1 MIIPNELKIVNV
13 EEMVRIEHD
22 ADATGHSYDTMMEL
36 AGRAVAQA
44 ALRQAKFRMPSALI
58 LVGPGNNGGDGMVC
72 ARVLF
77 EAGATVYV
85 YIWKRQRITNPLN
98 PKVVKPEATEH
109 PDADRHL
116 HHLHQLEIPLSY
128 ADDDPTWNQ
137 LKEWLQKADL
147 VVDALLGT
155 GSNRPITGQ
164 LAHILTVIREYQ
176 MNHDQFSD
184 QPRGA
189 KTTYLSVD
197 CPSGLNCNSGAVDP
211 HLVSANLT
219 ITFGYA
225 KQGHYRFPGVETLG
239 RLEVADIGISPQ
251 WADDIRQFCL
261 SADWV
266 RPLLPK
272 RNNHSHKGTF
282 GKVMAA
288 VGSVNYPGA
297 AYLACAAAARIGA
310 GLVTGA
316 IPETIWTPIATKLTE
331 ATWLPLPTETGSIAP
346 KAAETVTQSVAA
358 YHALLVGCG
367 LRQTGGTQHFLL
379 ELLQSDQLPSLA
391 LDADGLNNLAQV
403 PAWWEYLPTQT
414 ILTPHPAEMARL
426 CQQPI
431 ETVRSKRWELAREK
445 AQEWNVILLLKG
457 PYTIIAHPDGT
468 LAILP
473 IATPALASA
482 GTGDVLAG
490 TIVGLLAQGVAPFDA
505 ACLGAWLHGQ
515 AGLQCAEE
523 IGQAGVLASDVLAR
537 LPAAIKRLRMA

>member
-1 MIIPNELKIVNV
+1 MIIPNEHKIVSV

-22 ADATGHSYDTMMEL
+22 ADAAGHSYDTMMEL
-36 AGRAVAQA
+36 AGNAVAQA
-44 ALRQAKFRMPSALI
+44 VLEQAKTETPSVLI
-58 LVGPGNNGGDGMVC
+58 LVGPGNNGGDGLVC
-72 ARVLF
+72 ARALF
-77 EAGATVYV
+77 EAGATLCV
-85 YIWKRQRITNPLN
+85 YIWKRHRITDTVNPI
-98 PKVVKPEATEH
+98 
-109 PDADRHL
+109 ADKHL
-116 HHLHQLEIPLSY
+116 HHLHHLKISLIY
-128 ADDDPTWNQ
+128 ADDDPALLQ
-137 LKEWLQKADL
+137 LEQWLQKADI

-164 LAHILTVIREYQ
+164 LADILVVVRQYQ
-176 MNHDQFSD
+176 MNHNPSSD
-184 QPRGA
+184 QPKGS

-197 CPSGLNCNSGAVDP
+197 CPSGLHCDRGTVDP
-211 HLVSANLT
+211 HLVSADRT

-225 KQGHYRFPGVETLG
+225 KQGHYRFPGAETVG

-251 WADDIRQFCL
+251 IADDIRQFCL

-266 RPLLPK
+266 RTSLPK
-272 RNNHSHKGTF
+272 RSNDSHKGTF

-316 IPETIWTPIATKLTE
+316 IPEPIWTPVAIKLTE
-331 ATWLPLPTETGSIAP
+331 ATWLPLPTESGFIAQ
-346 KAAETVTQSVAA
+346 KAAETMKQFVAA
-358 YHALLVGCG
+358 YSALLVGCG
-367 LRQTGGTQHFLL
+367 LGQAEGIQGFLL
-379 ELLQSDQLPSLA
+379 DLLQNEQLPSLV

-403 PAWWEYLPTQT
+403 SRWWEYLPPQT

-426 CQQPI
+426 CQQPL
-431 ETVRSKRWELAREK
+431 ETVRSNRWELAREK
-445 AQEWNVILLLKG
+445 AEEWNVILLLKG
-457 PYTIIAHPDGT
+457 PYIVIAHPDGT

-490 TIVGLLAQGVAPFDA
+490 TIAGLLAQGVSPFEA

-515 AGLQCAEE
+515 AGLQCAKE

-537 LPAAIKRLRMA
+537 LPTAIERLHTA